1 MFIIE
6 YIYLINNKNKNKIK
20 DIKKINNYT
29 KPKTPKKKCIMKKN
43 NSKDNLI
50 KYQLSWIL

>member
-6 YIYLINNKNKNKIK
+6 YIYLTNNKNKNKIK

-29 KPKTPKKKCIMKKN
+29 KPKTPKKKCIMKKD